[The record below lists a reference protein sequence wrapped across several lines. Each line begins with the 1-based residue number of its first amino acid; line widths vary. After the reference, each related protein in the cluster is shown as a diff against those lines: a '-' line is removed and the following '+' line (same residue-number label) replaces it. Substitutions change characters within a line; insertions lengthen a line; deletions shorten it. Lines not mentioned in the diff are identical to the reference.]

1 MATRTMNYRNLNKVD
16 KSSYKF
22 DANTLRNFINFILSL
37 GNTRIRRSDFYG
49 LKSLVDSLDM
59 EYYSK
64 DTIKMNLL
72 NIINQL
78 ISLVVDCKIT
88 NAGMLMSHVNNLVDN
103 SDKIKEKFHILTD
116 DEIHYI
122 SLLIRKYNSKR
133 YFFDR
138 VDDIIDMLTQ
148 AKVANAIEVD
158 KYIDKACELMEQVT
172 RDHNVA
178 NSEFDQDYMDLED
191 FTFEQNV
198 TETYKILSNPSNVL
212 LTGMQGFNDL
222 LGGGIELGRG
232 YVIMGLSGE
241 GKSGLL
247 LNIAVQIKKNNKDY
261 KTKDPNLKP
270 CIAYITQENSKVETI
285 ERLYNITTDLNSM
298 VIKPLD
304 QVIHDMRTTGE
315 MIMTPDNPMNL
326 AIIYKEPFTNDTTF
340 FHEVIDTMR
349 ERGYE
354 VVCILHDYLQRIN
367 SANPMYRGD
376 IRLELGAIMNEECTI
391 AKNRHIA
398 FITVGQLNR
407 VADDKIAESKEKNK
421 KNIVGMIR
429 RSNIGESIQILHN
442 ADVVMVV
449 AKEYDDENKI
459 LYFGIHKVKGRN
471 KSEGKDFVYQPFVKG
486 STIRL
491 EEDLGRTAVHKDS
504 LAPGVG
510 IQALQQKIGMKISNK
525 LSDLGSS
532 YEDIGDIAQKRGE
545 KVKGVTATRDIMKT
559 NLPMGIWKASRKRD
573 VLAELMEVQL
583 RGEQEFVRNWT
594 YVQPSQEV
602 NINCPWSIR
611 PEVYQ
616 VEPPWSIRM

>member
-1 MATRTMNYRNLNKVD
+1 MANRTMNYRNLNKVE

-37 GNTRIRRSDFYG
+37 GNTRIRKADFYG
-49 LKSLVDSLDM
+49 LKTLVDSLDM

-64 DTIKMNLL
+64 DITKMNLL
-72 NIINQL
+72 NITNQL
-78 ISLVVDCKIT
+78 INLVIEGKIT
-88 NAGMLMSHVNNLVDN
+88 NPGMLMSHVKTLVDN
-103 SDKIKEKFHILTD
+103 SDKVKEKFNILND
-116 DEIHYI
+116 GEIHYV
-122 SLLIRKYNSKR
+122 SLLIRKYNAKR

-138 VDDIIDMLTQ
+138 ADDIIDMLTQ

-158 KYIDKACELMEQVT
+158 KYIDKACELMEEVT
-172 RDHNVA
+172 RNHAVA

-198 TETYKILSNPSNVL
+198 TETYNILSNPSNIL
-212 LTGMQGFNDL
+212 LTGMQGFNDM

-232 YVIMGLSGE
+232 YVIMGISGE
-241 GKSGLL
+241 GKSGFL
-247 LNIAVQIKKNNKDY
+247 LNLAVQIKKNNRNY
-261 KTKDPNLKP
+261 RTKDPGLKP
-270 CIAYITQENSKVETI
+270 CIVYITQENSKIETI
-285 ERLYNITTDLNSM
+285 ERLYNITTDTNSM
-298 VIKPLD
+298 IVKPLD
-304 QVIHDMRTTGE
+304 QVIYDMRTTGE
-315 MIMTPDNPMNL
+315 MIITEDNPMNL
-326 AIIYKEPFTNDTTF
+326 AVIYKEPFTNDTTF
-340 FHEVIDTMR
+340 FHEVIDTMK

-442 ADVVMVV
+442 ADVVMV
-449 AKEYDDENKI
+449 AAREYDDENQI

-471 KSEGKDFVYQPFVKG
+471 KSEGKDYVYQPFVKG

-491 EEDLGRTAVHKDS
+491 EEDLGREAVHKES

-510 IQALQQKIGMKISNK
+510 IQALQKKIGMKISNK
-525 LSDLGSS
+525 LADLDDS
-532 YEDIGDIAQKRGE
+532 YEDIGDIMNRRGA
-545 KVKGVTATRDIMKT
+545 TATYTLFKHSQPKGIRKT
-559 NLPMGIWKASRKRD
+559 SRVVD
-573 VLAELMEVQL
+573 PIAELMQVQL
-583 RGEQEFVRNWT
+583 RGEQEFIQNWT

-602 NINCPWSIR
+602 KIDCPWSIR

-616 VEPPWSIRM
+616 VEPPWRIII